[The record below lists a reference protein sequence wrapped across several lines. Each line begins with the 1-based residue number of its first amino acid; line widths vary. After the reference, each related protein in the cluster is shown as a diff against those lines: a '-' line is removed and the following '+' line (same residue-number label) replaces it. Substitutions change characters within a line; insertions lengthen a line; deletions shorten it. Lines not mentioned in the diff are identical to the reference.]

1 VTPLPSHHV
10 FDPPERFLVEAV
22 GEPGERAF
30 FLRAGGDGDAV
41 AVGVEKEEVAALAEG
56 LEVLLA
62 EVRRAGVAPV
72 GDDSAAGE
80 LAAPLNVPIEPAFV
94 VDRLTLAWD
103 GESVIVEA
111 AATAPAR
118 VADDEGLDDD
128 DDRLPEDV
136 ADEAAVLAEL
146 DIDFDDVEIPEEFGE
161 RDEPIALL
169 RVRLSAAQAAAFTRQ
184 ARDAVR
190 GGRRP
195 CPLCGEPAGPQG
207 HFCARLN

>member
-1 VTPLPSHHV
+1 LPSHHV
-10 FDPPERFLVEAV
+10 FDPPDSFLVEAV
-22 GEPGERAF
+22 GEPGAREF

-56 LEVLLA
+56 LEVLLD
-62 EVRRAGVAPV
+62 EVRRAGQAPS
-72 GDDSAAGE
+72 GAESSAALG
-80 LAAPLNVPIEPAFV
+80 LAVPLGAPLEAAFV

-111 AATAPAR
+111 AATAPPR
-118 VADDEGLDDD
+118 VADDDGLDDAH
-128 DDRLPEDV
+128 DRLPEEV
-136 ADEAAVLAEL
+136 ADEAAILAEL
-146 DIDFDDVEIPEEFGE
+146 DTDFDDVEIPEEFGE

-184 ARDAVR
+184 AREAVAA
-190 GGRRP
+190 GRQP
-195 CPLCGEPAGPQG
+195 CPLCGQPAGPQG